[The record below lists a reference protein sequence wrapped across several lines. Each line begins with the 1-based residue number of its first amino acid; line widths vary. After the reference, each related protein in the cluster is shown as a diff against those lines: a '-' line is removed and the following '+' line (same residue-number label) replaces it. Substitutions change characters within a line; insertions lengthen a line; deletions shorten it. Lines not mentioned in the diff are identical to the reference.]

1 MRRFFRSTGF
11 KLFLIVAAAL
21 LAGTVFAA
29 VSHNNS
35 APATSATSTVF
46 GPLQRLSSYISDG
59 LSGFSFNFKSA
70 ASLAQENKDLEDEI
84 ARLREQLVDFE
95 QSKQKNKLY
104 EEFLDIKLENPDYQF
119 VSAAVIGRDPAE
131 LFGSF
136 TLNRGTLHGVSVND
150 PVLYGR
156 YLVGVVVS
164 VMPAHC
170 KVHTLLNP
178 EVNVS
183 AYEVRTR
190 ETGFVTTT
198 VELSGRGLCRM
209 PGLVRTTAVS
219 PGGIVSTSGIGG
231 LFPRDLIIG
240 TVTEVADDEA
250 DISSYA
256 VIRPGVQADTLEDV
270 FILVAFEGRQAQT
283 EAGE

>member
-46 GPLQRLSSYISDG
+46 GPLQRLSSFISDG

-70 ASLAQENKDLEDEI
+70 ASIAEEKRELEDEI

-170 KVHTLLNP
+170 KVHTLL
-178 EVNVS
+178 S

-190 ETGFVTTT
+190 EPGFVTTT